1 MSGGPLGYRVRCKV
15 WVESDE
21 GSVLTPARVALM
33 RQVLKYRSLAEAAR
47 ALRIPYKKAH
57 RLVAS
62 FDERLGGG
70 VVERSAGGPSGGSTR
85 LLDEGTRLLADYERL
100 CNRVFDTLARAT
112 ILGVPADVEVPGAT
126 REGCSPTALVPR
138 QVDREADQDLY
149 GRARIVSGHNCPG
162 MVLGV
167 RMAKSGM
174 GELGLRPL
182 ENHPELKVTV
192 ETARCAADAIQAVS
206 DTSLGR
212 SSFRVDEFGKVAAT
226 FSVVG
231 QEIGV
236 RVLALES
243 SRQAADALFPEVKGK
258 KERQMRAYKVLP
270 DDAILRKGRVRLLEP
285 PARARRGSHRRAVCP
300 RCSETFEPAY
310 GAFDRGEL
318 LCRSCAGRSYFEPLP
333 LPLAIP

>member
-1 MSGGPLGYRVRCKV
+1 M
-15 WVESDE
+15 ES
-21 GSVLTPARVALM
+21 
-33 RQVLKYRSLAEAAR
+33 
-47 ALRIPYKKAH
+47 
-57 RLVAS
+57 
-62 FDERLGGG
+62 
-70 VVERSAGGPSGGSTR
+70 
-85 LLDEGTRLLADYERL
+85 
-100 CNRVFDTLARAT
+100 NR
-112 ILGVPADVEVPGAT
+112 
-126 REGCSPTALVPR
+126 
-138 QVDREADQDLY
+138 DLY

-167 RMAKSGM
+167 RMAVSGM
-174 GELGLRPL
+174 GDLGLRPL

-243 SRQAADALFPEVKGK
+243 SRQAADALFPDVKGK

-270 DDAILRKGRVRLLEP
+270 DDAILKKGRVRLLEP
-285 PARARRGSHRRAVCP
+285 PARARRGSHQRAVCP

-333 LPLAIP
+333 LPLASP